1 MAINLLSFIRR
12 KRCNVVELP
21 AINTASLQGLP
32 TELQLKI
39 VDMLLRDQILTSV
52 HPSITSDIFGYR
64 VAPSPTCLRDL
75 RCSVLGIVGILLHL
89 RCYFL
94 TFLRSELIA
103 LARNYQIA
111 QTNHKPTHPRCI
123 HPFLL
128 VEMATV
134 QMLIAYL
141 ETRDIRELQANVQML
156 IKFLDTGDIRNLEEK
171 AEVARMERSF
181 VTRASEVVK
190 SVFDVLNVLRRSR
203 T

>member
-1 MAINLLSFIRR
+1 
-12 KRCNVVELP
+12 
-21 AINTASLQGLP
+21 
-32 TELQLKI
+32 
-39 VDMLLRDQILTSV
+39 
-52 HPSITSDIFGYR
+52 
-64 VAPSPTCLRDL
+64 
-75 RCSVLGIVGILLHL
+75 
-89 RCYFL
+89 
-94 TFLRSELIA
+94 
-103 LARNYQIA
+103 
-111 QTNHKPTHPRCI
+111 
-123 HPFLL
+123 
-128 VEMATV
+128 MATV